1 MIDLYNENCLDVL
14 SRLDEE
20 SVDMVLCDPPY
31 LTTPRGNSENYGGF
45 LDTHLTRIGKGGF
58 EENSLDIEDYLP
70 LLYRCMKQKSH
81 GYIMTNDVNLINFHL
96 AIANQGFHIFKTLIW
111 AKNNVIANQ
120 WYMNSHEYLIF
131 FRKGGA
137 KCINNA
143 GTRSVLNFRNPQNKV
158 HPSEKPIDLL
168 KVLIENSSNEH
179 DVVLDFTMGSG
190 TTGMACKELNRKFI
204 GIELDRKFFELAEKR
219 IQNHSWQLSLFG

>member
-14 SRLDEE
+14 SKLDEE

-31 LTTPRGNSENYGGF
+31 RTTPKGTEGLNGFLKSENY
-45 LDTHLTRIGKGGF
+45 LKGKGGF
-58 EENSLDIEDYLP
+58 SENDLDINDYLP
-70 LLYRCMKQKSH
+70 LLHNCMKDTSH

-96 AIANQGFHIFKTLIW
+96 AIAKQGFHIFKTLIW

-120 WYMNSHEYLIF
+120 WYMNSHEYIIF

-137 KCINNA
+137 KYINNL
-143 GTRSVLNFRNPQNKV
+143 GTRSVLQFSNPQNKV

-168 KVLIENSSNEH
+168 KVLIENSSN
-179 DVVLDFTMGSG
+179 
-190 TTGMACKELNRKFI
+190 
-204 GIELDRKFFELAEKR
+204 
-219 IQNHSWQLSLFG
+219 